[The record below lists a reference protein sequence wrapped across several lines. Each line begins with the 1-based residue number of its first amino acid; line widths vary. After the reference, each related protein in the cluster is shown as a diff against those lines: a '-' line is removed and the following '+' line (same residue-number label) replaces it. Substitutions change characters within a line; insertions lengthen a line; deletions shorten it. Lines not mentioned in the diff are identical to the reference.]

1 MEQQGPDLPSHLK
14 QLKRTDAIYST
25 VVCQDTTSD
34 SEGQWLP
41 REDKQRGEPRDC
53 PRAQPEE
60 FPGSDARGAQV
71 EPGGSPVVGETVLEV
86 QKSQDDESSEGRIPK
101 WRDPQREDTPGMCRE
116 CLQVFGWEDVS
127 TSMWGDY
134 PGVGQEPPNKNKDSH
149 SRAHTGPLSVP
160 VRLS

>member
-14 QLKRTDAIYST
+14 QLKRTDKIYYT

-34 SEGQWLP
+34 SEGSDCSE
-41 REDKQRGEPRDC
+41 RTSRGEPYDC

-60 FPGSDARGAQV
+60 FPGSDTRGGQV
-71 EPGGSPVVGETVLEV
+71 EPGGSPLVGETVLEV

-116 CLQVFGWEDVS
+116 CLQSLWLR
-127 TSMWGDY
+127 
-134 PGVGQEPPNKNKDSH
+134 
-149 SRAHTGPLSVP
+149 SRQH
-160 VRLS
+160 